1 MSLMRCAR
9 QRGGQREVSLTVEEL
24 ATAAG
29 ICRDNVY
36 DAIRADQLRAK
47 KFGKRTLVLKVDA
60 QAFLESLPE
69 PQAAAQGAASR
80 GPERSL
86 KREAPHSKIEAEATS
101 DHLPHSVTR
110 SGGVRTNLR

>member
-1 MSLMRCAR
+1 VDNGRLAY
-9 QRGGQREVSLTVEEL
+9 TIKEL

-60 QAFLESLPE
+60 QAFLESLPDLKLPPKE
-69 PQAAAQGAASR
+69 PSKAVRRRSADHRPRSVPGA
-80 GPERSL
+80 
-86 KREAPHSKIEAEATS
+86 
-101 DHLPHSVTR
+101 
-110 SGGVRTNLR
+110 GGVRLVK